1 MGREDWYRNTEWN
14 SKIEQD
20 FHSRLKRS
28 RSQRDQHLVIQALT
42 LAKHHPKKALELV
55 EFFFETRT
63 NDFEDMRAYLAGA
76 DAYIELND
84 LDNTLIWYKK
94 VLKREKEFPNHLS
107 QTYLNFPYLVAKE
120 KVEAEYKFA
129 LKVLSENADR
139 ATFPLDHYQWNA
151 AVALISYEQGDNEK
165 STEHATLAL
174 EAAQIK
180 KSGFRYHPNMGLA
193 GKEYKNEIK
202 RLQEIGT

>member
-14 SKIEQD
+14 PEIEQE

-28 RSQRDQHLVIQALT
+28 RSQRDQNLVIQALT
-42 LAKHHPKKALELV
+42 LAKHQPQKALELV

-76 DAYIELND
+76 NAYIELND
-84 LDNTLIWYKK
+84 LENTLEWYKK
-94 VLKREKEFPNHLS
+94 VLKREKECPKHLS
-107 QTYLNFPYLVAKE
+107 TTYLDYPYLVAKE
-120 KVEAEYKFA
+120 KIEAEYEHA
-129 LKVLSENADR
+129 LEVLLENVDR
-139 ATFPLDHYQWNA
+139 PMFPSDHYQWNA
-151 AVALISYEQGDNEK
+151 ALALITYEQGDKEK
-165 STEHATLAL
+165 SMKHAALAL

-180 KSGFRYHPNMGLA
+180 KSGFRYHQNVGIV

-202 RLQEIGT
+202 ELQKIGT